1 MDSNSFPNYQVL
13 INGLNPVKWPAP
25 QSLLPENGSIIGT
38 GKISEHISAPKGG
51 LLFIQN
57 SVRCLQLKTGE

>member
-1 MDSNSFPNYQVL
+1 MDSNSFPNYEVL

-38 GKISEHISAPKGG
+38 GNVWTNIRTYFRAKRRVTVHSK
-51 LLFIQN
+51 
-57 SVRCLQLKTGE
+57 